1 MDTAYARPILSRSF
15 SHEPQGRDQLA
26 LFAEADFD
34 RR

>member
-1 MDTAYARPILSRSF
+1 MDTVDAPTILFRSF

-26 LFAEADFD
+26 LSAEADFD